1 MIDIVMTIKNF
12 AFIAIGIFGIGVLI
26 GIHEFGH
33 LIFAKLFGVRAP
45 SFSIGMGPALWRKKI
60 GETEFKVCAIPVA
73 GYVEIA
79 GLAEVGQGEQQQA
92 KATDAGSF
100 SQKAWWKRAL
110 ILTGGVLFNV
120 ILAYIIFTLLF
131 VTGMPKSLFYQAES
145 MKPIVATMRE
155 GVCTPPVNLVCG
167 DEIIA
172 INQQP
177 VTNVLE
183 VIKHL
188 QEHKSVAITLTIK
201 RNQELITLNATPD
214 NKGSIGIASYQAQTI
229 ASQSPLD
236 AIVSAWHLS
245 TDVIVKTVA
254 SFASLFS
261 KRSLDGIGGPLLII
275 TLLVNNAK
283 QHFAVFLFFLAFIS
297 VNLAIL
303 NLIPLPITDGGQ
315 VVLTTIESII
325 CRKIP
330 EKVLLA
336 IHYVSWALIMLLA
349 VYLTIKD
356 FIWLFWP
363 KIKGWF

>member
-1 MIDIVMTIKNF
+1 MTDIIMAIKNL
-12 AFIAIGIFGIGVLI
+12 AFIAIGIVGIGLLI

-33 LIFAKLFGVRAP
+33 LLFAKLFGVRAP

-79 GLAEVGQGEQQQA
+79 GLAEVGQGEQQDA
-92 KATDAGSF
+92 SATDEGSF
-100 SQKAWWKRAL
+100 SKKAWWQKIF
-110 ILTGGVLFNV
+110 ILGGGIFFNV
-120 ILAYIIFTLLF
+120 VLAYVIFTLLF
-131 VTGMPKSLFYQAES
+131 MTGMPKSLFYQADS
-145 MKPIVATMRE
+145 MKPIIASMRE
-155 GVCTPPVNLVCG
+155 GACTPPVNLVCG
-167 DEIIA
+167 DEIVA

-188 QEHKSVAITLTIK
+188 QEHKGVAITLTIK

-214 NKGSIGIASYQAQTI
+214 NKGSIGIASYQPQTI
-229 ASQSPLD
+229 TSQGPID
-236 AIVSAWHLS
+236 AIVSSWQLT
-245 TDVIVKTVA
+245 TDVVSKTVM

-261 KRSLDGIGGPLLII
+261 KRTLDGVGGPLLII

-297 VNLAIL
+297 INLAIL

-315 VVLTTIESII
+315 IVLTTIESII

-336 IHYVSWALIMLLA
+336 IHYVSWAFIMFLA